1 MLRVWPT
8 HLTSCKCI
16 IRFVIWGRNIL
27 YFLFDSLLWSSS
39 DSTVYYFPGMN
50 EALEHLDRLNEYNF
64 HIPEDLAIRHLTK
77 INDAFGDTWLL
88 TECKWISSLDLRM
101 EKNIKRQFSLRT
113 LGTFDWENWWA
124 YVVVLFWDPVYFI
137 CYQTNL
143 LWNPGW
149 KYCFSWDNNSMYIFI
164 LQYRNLLLY
173 VLPFY
178 VCFVHDYCLWFNA
191 TIFLYFRSPKNGAFI
206 QQKIIV
212 MNNYPFVSKK
222 TVGKLKDA
230 QINNYN

>member
-27 YFLFDSLLWSSS
+27 DFLFDSLLWSSS

-113 LGTFDWENWWA
+113 LVTFDWENWWV
-124 YVVVLFWDPVYFI
+124 YLVVLFWDPVYFI

-143 LWNPGW
+143 LWNSGW
-149 KYCFSWDNNSMYIFI
+149 KYCFSWHNNLCTYLFCSIEICFCTFYLFM
-164 LQYRNLLLY
+164 Y
-173 VLPFY
+173 VLF
-178 VCFVHDYCLWFNA
+178 
-191 TIFLYFRSPKNGAFI
+191 TIIVFDSILYFRSPKNGAFI